1 MKTSTNKER
10 PPIVAVMGHIDH
22 GKSTLLDSIRK
33 DNTAEQETGRITQ
46 HISAYEASH
55 KNQDGVTKRITFLDT
70 PGHEAFSAMR
80 SRGGKVADVGI
91 LVVAADDGVKT
102 QTLDAL
108 KSIRESNIPFVAAI
122 NKIDLPNADVERTK
136 KNLIDNEIYLE
147 GLGGDVP
154 YVPVSALSGKGI
166 GELLNMV
173 LLVAEFAELKA
184 DPEIPAEGFVLESN
198 LDSKKGTSGTL
209 IITDGTLKQGM
220 FVVAGKSTAPVRLME
235 DFAGKKIST
244 ASFSSP
250 VKIIGFDSLPE
261 IGLRFK
267 SFNTKKE
274 ARTAVLQ
281 HQENNQAEKITKLS
295 EDDERLIIPI
305 VVKADVLGTVEA
317 VLHEIQKM
325 EDDRTL
331 IKVVRADVGNIT
343 EYDLRIL
350 AKSENAL
357 ILGFHNKIDPGVKDS
372 ADRLDITVAT
382 FDIIYKLTEWLEEKI
397 KSIRPKKMTR
407 ELQGQAKVL
416 KIFSRTKNTYVI
428 GGRVDEGK
436 ISAGQS
442 VTIIR
447 QKEETGIGKIVE
459 LQSQKIK
466 KEEIYKDTE
475 FGGMIESPVEI
486 VPGDVLQSFV
496 ETLK

>member
-33 DNTAEQETGRITQ
+33 DNAAEQETGRITQ
-46 HISAYEASH
+46 HISAYEVSH
-55 KNQDGVTKRITFLDT
+55 KNQEGVTKRITFLDT
-70 PGHEAFSAMR
+70 PGHEAFAAMR
-80 SRGGKVADVGI
+80 SRGGKVADIGI
-91 LVVAADDGVKT
+91 LVVAADDGVKA

-108 KSIRESNIPFVAAI
+108 KSIHESNIPFVVAI

-136 KNLIDNEIYLE
+136 KNLIENEIYLE

-154 YVPVSALSGKGI
+154 YVAVSALSGKGI
-166 GELLNMV
+166 QELLDMV

-184 DPEIPAEGFVLESN
+184 DPSIPAEGFVLESN
-198 LDSKKGTSGTL
+198 LDSKKGISGTL
-209 IITDGTLKQGM
+209 IITNGTLKQGM
-220 FVVAGKSTAPVRLME
+220 FVVAGKSAAPIRLME
-235 DFAGKKIST
+235 DFVGKKVSR

-250 VKIIGFDSLPE
+250 VKIMGFDSLPE

-267 SFNTKKE
+267 SFNTKKKAKE
-274 ARTAVLQ
+274 SALQ
-281 HQENNQAEKITKLS
+281 YRESKQAERITKLS
-295 EDDERLIIPI
+295 ENDERLTIPV

-331 IKVVRADVGNIT
+331 IKIVKADVGNIT

-350 AKSENAL
+350 ARSENAL
-357 ILGFHNKIDPGVKDS
+357 ILGFHTKIDPGVKDS
-372 ADRLDITVAT
+372 AEQLGVMVAN

-397 KSIRPKKMTR
+397 KNIRPKKMTR
-407 ELQGQAKVL
+407 EIQGQAKVL
-416 KIFSRTKNTYVI
+416 KTFSRTKNTHVI

-442 VTIIR
+442 VVIIR
-447 QKEETGIGKIVE
+447 QKEEVGLGKIIE

-466 KEEIYKDTE
+466 KEEIHKDTE
-475 FGGMIESPVEI
+475 FGGMVESPVDI
-486 VPGDVLQSFV
+486 IPGDVLQVFI